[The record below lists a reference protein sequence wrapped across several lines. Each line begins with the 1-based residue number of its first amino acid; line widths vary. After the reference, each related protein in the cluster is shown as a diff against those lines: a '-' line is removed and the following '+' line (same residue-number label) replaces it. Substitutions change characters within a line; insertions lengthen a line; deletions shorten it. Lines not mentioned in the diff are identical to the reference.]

1 MALKQI
7 RLELARTPESPEG
20 NPNCGYEFV
29 APLDDHGKL
38 DPQKWARDKDKCT
51 VRRFWEKRSDEQ
63 GLLKHHR
70 GGNWA
75 FFYGVEEAEEEPIF
89 RFGKHSFVV
98 GEYVSVTEHDGIIRP
113 FRVVSVR
120 KMALT

>member
-7 RLELARTPESPEG
+7 RLELARTPEFPEG
-20 NPNCGYEFV
+20 NPSCGYEFV
-29 APLDDHGKL
+29 APLDGHGKL
-38 DPQKWARDKDKCT
+38 DPQQWARDKDKCT

-75 FFYGVEEAEEEPIF
+75 FFYGVDEAEEEPIF